1 MARGLELG
9 FAWYSKILVILKIIK
24 FGCIQLHAT
33 RFIGKCC
40 VAIGQMGKGEGF
52 WRCTMS
58 YFLEDFFDI
67 CGHEVLDHQLR
78 TCDLRDENHDEEDI
92 NYVPFDLGLRA
103 SLQKNS
109 VVAGISS
116 EVVFGRLKKRL
127 HMEKSEAGLLN

>member
-1 MARGLELG
+1 
-9 FAWYSKILVILKIIK
+9 
-24 FGCIQLHAT
+24 
-33 RFIGKCC
+33 
-40 VAIGQMGKGEGF
+40 
-52 WRCTMS
+52 MS